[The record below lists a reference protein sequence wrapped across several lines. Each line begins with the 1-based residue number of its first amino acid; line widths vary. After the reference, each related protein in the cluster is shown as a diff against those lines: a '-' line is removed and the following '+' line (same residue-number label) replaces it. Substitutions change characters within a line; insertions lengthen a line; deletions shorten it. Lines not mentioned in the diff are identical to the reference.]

1 MDCVPLSA
9 LPFARTTE
17 GRTFETM
24 TTRRILSD
32 RELKELRRCEYFGLY
47 WEDGQWTV
55 YWTDGDYQTLYRTH
69 KSNRKEAE
77 HILKCLL
84 SNYWDEREDRMM
96 FKVAVKLIRSLSKI
110 ELAEIAYHV
119 KDEMQIR
126 GMSGWP
132 LGGNK
137 IHKGVCRAK
146 DLVEK
151 YYDRLDIG
159 EKP

>member
-1 MDCVPLSA
+1 
-9 LPFARTTE
+9 
-17 GRTFETM
+17 M

-47 WEDGQWTV
+47 WEEGQWTV

-77 HILKCLL
+77 HILNNLV
-84 SNYWDEREDRMM
+84 SNYWDEREDRTM
-96 FKVAVKLIRSLSKI
+96 FKAAVKLIRGLSKI

-132 LGGNK
+132 LGRNK
-137 IHKGVCRAK
+137 IRKGVCRAK
-146 DLVEK
+146 DLVER